1 MESPR
6 YPDRMGDERG
16 QAVVLT
22 VVFLL
27 VLLGMAALVIDLGF
41 LYWNQRN
48 LQSSADAAALA
59 GAMQLPDASSSL
71 VVAKQYGTGA
81 VARNHDSRISNVSE
95 TVTTKCLSSIPGCNP
110 VNAVQVDES
119 ADVSTFFMQLFGLH
133 QATVHVRA
141 TACSPCGIKPLDVM
155 LVLDR
160 TGSMCQDSSGRT
172 DPSCTDLNNAKD
184 GIRTFLGFLDPKVDW
199 VGLAVLPPA
208 KNVSS
213 RCNTPDQADY
223 NSTTSA
229 YTIASLSQDYKL
241 TSGTLNSASN
251 LISTLNCV
259 KGAGSTSYSNAIEAA
274 QAELNLH
281 GRADVQDVIVF
292 LSDGAAN
299 TGPSY
304 YPTSSPYRMQP
315 CHQGVT
321 SSGIS
326 KARGTIVYSIGYALD
341 DATGGCTAYTGAA
354 EKPAITVYDA
364 LQGIASGASNFYN
377 RPTPGQ
383 LDSIYTAIAKD
394 IAQGTSALTSDTTP

>member
-6 YPDRMGDERG
+6 YPDRMRDERG

-71 VVAKQYGTGA
+71 AVAKQYGTGA

-364 LQGIASGASNFYN
+364 LQGIASGTSNFYN